1 MLAAMVFTAVAALV
15 FLSAL
20 AVGTNDAMIRN
31 SVGLFSGH
39 IAGDNIPAEYALHLA
54 NMKGV
59 KHVLSRRQRPAW
71 LYKGDNKN
79 FIVLMGIRPD
89 LEKKAAALWKK
100 TVDGR
105 FPEPGEAS
113 VYLSEF
119 ESRRLNVKVG
129 ETVHI
134 RFDDGT
140 PEIELKVCG
149 TYRTGIS
156 FLDQGIAFCPV
167 GVFPSPGSSMSV
179 AVFLEEGIDAEK
191 LLQKNAHR
199 VGGMDLKTWS
209 QFMPDLK
216 QLIDLNHV
224 SMGIVMIL
232 VFCIVSMG
240 ISCAFIIFI
249 IKNLREHG
257 IMKAMGIAPYESA
270 ILILTQVMLLTVF
283 ASSAGTMAGA
293 LAVLGFGHMGIDL
306 TSFTSYNPYFVVS
319 GIIYPRLTVYSLALP
334 SFLAILFGCLG
345 ALWPMVYVIRSRAAD
360 VLRSI

>member
-1 MLAAMVFTAVAALV
+1 VLAAMVFTAVAALV

-39 IAGDNIPAEYALHLA
+39 ITGDNIPAADVPHIS
-54 NMKGV
+54 NIKGV
-59 KHVLSRRQRPAW
+59 KYVLPRWQRPAW
-71 LYKGDNKN
+71 LKNRENKN
-79 FIVLMGIRPD
+79 YVILMGIRPD

-105 FPEPGEAS
+105 FPEAEEAS
-113 VYLSEF
+113 IYLSEF

-129 ETVHI
+129 DTVHI
-134 RFDDGT
+134 RFDDGS
-140 PEIELKVCG
+140 PEIELKACG

-156 FLDQGIAFCPV
+156 FLDQGIAFCPAD
-167 GVFPSPGSSMSV
+167 VFPSAGGTMSV

-191 LLQKNAHR
+191 FMKKNAHLAS
-199 VGGMDLKTWS
+199 GMNLKTWS

-249 IKNLREHG
+249 VKNMREHG

-270 ILILTQVMLLTVF
+270 LLILTQVMLLTGF
-283 ASSAGTMAGA
+283 ASLSGTMTGA
-293 LAVLGFGHMGIDL
+293 LAVAGFGRVGIDL

-319 GIIYPRLTVYSLALP
+319 GIIYPRLTFYSVVLP